1 MSTQPVSLE
10 GLSVSDLTALQAKI
24 DEQIK
29 IKHEETKRDVKNKI
43 LALLGE
49 SGLSISDI
57 FPSIRSAKP
66 TASDLKPKVSV
77 KYSDGQN
84 NWTGRG
90 RMPRWVKSF
99 IESGG
104 DLAALDVSK

>member
-10 GLSVSDLTALQAKI
+10 GLSVSDLTALQAQI
-24 DEQIK
+24 DEQIE
-29 IKHEETKRDVKNKI
+29 IKNEETKRDVKNKI

-49 SGLSISDI
+49 SGLSLSDL
-57 FPSIRSAKP
+57 FPSARSVKL
-66 TASDLKPKVSV
+66 TTSDLKPKVRV

-84 NWTGRG
+84 NWSGRG

-99 IESGG
+99 VESGG
-104 DLAALDVSK
+104 DLAALDISK